1 VDGPR
6 ESTKDDPDSCFW
18 CPPIFVVVVDVFVIL
33 GWSIEKLG
41 DFALF
46 PTLSW

>member
-1 VDGPR
+1 MEGPR
-6 ESTKDDPDSCFW
+6 ESTKDDSDSCFW
-18 CPPIFVVVVDVFVIL
+18 CLPIFVVVVDVLVIL